1 MSNLSDLLPAGAG
14 AKSATFTASGTI
26 SSGQTVALNSDGTVK
41 EISATAIPETL
52 GSATALSSPSSLD
65 TVYVSAYDSANNA
78 IVVPFRD
85 PSDSYKGK
93 AVVFTQSGTTT
104 SVGTPV
110 TFTSSTIYLAF
121 GIVYDSNA
129 GKVAIMYSD
138 ITNSSYIYC
147 VVGTVSGASIS
158 FGTPVVAYSSG
169 VSWGDQTGDDN
180 VGAVFDSANN
190 KVVFTFR
197 DSSDQPRSIVG
208 TISGTS
214 ISFGTS
220 NLVNGQ
226 NSGQIASAYDVS
238 AGKVIIAVDNNIT
251 NTGELFTGTVSG
263 TSISHGNQTQ
273 FNSTASDAIGLAY
286 VADQNLSVLV
296 FRDVSASSVGVAKT
310 VSFDGS
316 SFTQGTEVNY
326 GGSGAKEWNRVAY
339 DSSAGKLVVAFRD
352 AGDSDYGNYVVGTI
366 SGTDLTFG
374 TQTRFE
380 ADNTNK
386 ITLSYNSTEQV
397 TFIGYNDVGNSQRL
411 TGISLQ
417 NSATNVADFVGITDE
432 AIANAATGSVVVE
445 GGVITNSTLV
455 PFSVSSVGTPVVFNA
470 GNTSYGCAAYD
481 SSNNKVV
488 IAYKDND
495 NSGYG
500 TAIVGTVSGT
510 SISFGSEV
518 VFSAATTDWI
528 GIAFDSSNNK
538 VVITYRDTTASNAV
552 AIVGTVS
559 GTSISFGSPT
569 TYDSGNGNYN
579 RVAYDSNAQKL
590 VVAYQAI
597 SNSNYATAIVG
608 TVSGTSISFGSSV
621 VYESATTYHTDVA
634 YDSDSQKVICT
645 CKDSGNSNKGTAI
658 VGTVSG
664 TSISFGSPA
673 VFSTGGADSGRV
685 AYDATAQKVVVVYR
699 DEANSYSGAANVGTV
714 SGTSISFGATVN
726 FTNSVGADYP
736 VVEYDPSGGGVVV
749 TYTDGGNGNIGKAL
763 FGTVSGTSIS
773 FTDAI
778 TYESSA
784 TYFTGS
790 VYDANAQ
797 KMVGI
802 SKDGGNSNY
811 GTAAVLTTS
820 ASLTTGSTYYVQDDG
835 SLSTTSSS
843 VTAGKALSSTTL
855 LLKG

>member
-1 MSNLSDLLPAGAG
+1 
-14 AKSATFTASGTI
+14 
-26 SSGQTVALNSDGTVK
+26 
-41 EISATAIPETL
+41 
-52 GSATALSSPSSLD
+52 
-65 TVYVSAYDSANNA
+65 
-78 IVVPFRD
+78 
-85 PSDSYKGK
+85 
-93 AVVFTQSGTTT
+93 
-104 SVGTPV
+104 
-110 TFTSSTIYLAF
+110 
-121 GIVYDSNA
+121 
-129 GKVAIMYSD
+129 MYSD
-138 ITNSSYIYC
+138 ITNSSYVYC
-147 VVGTVSGASIS
+147 VVGTVSGSSIS
-158 FGTPVVAYSSG
+158 FGTPVVAYCGG

-197 DSSDQPRSIVG
+197 DPSNYPRSIVG

-214 ISFGTS
+214 ISFGSSST
-220 NLVNGQ
+220 VDTQ
-226 NSGQIASAYDVS
+226 NSGQIASVYDAS
-238 AGKVIIAVDNNIT
+238 AGKVIIAVDNNIS
-251 NTGELFTGTVSG
+251 NVGYLFTGTVSG

-273 FNSTASDAIGLAY
+273 FNSTTSDAIGLAY
-286 VADQNLSVLV
+286 VPDQNLSVLV

-366 SGTDLTFG
+366 SGTDLTFS
-374 TQTRFE
+374 TKTRFE
-380 ADNTNK
+380 AASTNK

-432 AIANAATGSVVVE
+432 AIANTATGSVVVE

-470 GNTSYGCAAYD
+470 GNTNSGCAAYD
-481 SSNNKVV
+481 SSNSKVV
-488 IAYKDND
+488 IAYKDSD

-510 SISFGSEV
+510 SVSFGSEV

-538 VVITYRDTTASNAV
+538 VVITYKDTTASNAV

-590 VVAYQAI
+590 VVVYQAI
-597 SNSNYATAIVG
+597 SNSNYSTAIVG

-621 VYESATTYHTDVA
+621 VYESASSSYTDVA

-645 CKDSGNSNKGTAI
+645 CRDAGNSNKGTAI

-673 VFSTGGADSGRV
+673 TFSTGGADTGRV

-736 VVEYDPSGGGVVV
+736 EVEYDPSGGGVVV

-784 TYFTGS
+784 TFFTGS

-797 KMVGI
+797 KMVAI

>member
-14 AKSATFTASGTI
+14 AKSATFTASGTLAT
-26 SSGQTVALNSDGTVK
+26 GTTVALQSDGTVK

-85 PSDSYKGK
+85 PNDSFRGK

-251 NTGELFTGTVSG
+251 GTGQLFAGTVSG
-263 TSISHGNQTQ
+263 TSITHASQTA
-273 FNSTASDAIGLAY
+273 FNGPQTVSDIGLTY
-286 VADQNLSVLV
+286 VPDANLSVLV
-296 FRDVSASSVGVAKT
+296 YRDVGGGSVGEAKT
-310 VSFDGS
+310 ISYSGS
-316 SFTQGTEVNY
+316 SFTQGTTVTF

-352 AGDSDYGNYVVGTI
+352 AGDSNYGNYVVGTI

-380 ADNTNK
+380 AASTNK

-397 TFIGYNDVGNSQRL
+397 TFIGYDDVGNSQRL

-417 NSATNVADFVGITDE
+417 NSASNVADFVGITDQ
-432 AIANAATGSVVVE
+432 AIADTATGSVVVE
-445 GGVITNSTLV
+445 GGVITNSSLNIATTV
-455 PFSVSSVGTPVVFNA
+455 SVGATNEFDTSVAHNGITYDTNSDKIVNTYRDDNNSFYGTAIVGTQSGTSFTYGTPVVFESVNSQY
-470 GNTSYGCAAYD
+470 TRPVFD
-481 SSNNKVV
+481 SGNNKVV
-488 IAYKDND
+488 VCYRDAT
-495 NSGYG
+495 NSRGR
-500 TAIVGTVSGT
+500 AVVGTVSGT
-510 SISFGSEV
+510 SISFGTAATFDSNSPYLI
-518 VFSAATTDWI
+518 SAAY
-528 GIAFDSSNNK
+528 DSNAGK
-538 VVITYRDTTASNAV
+538 VVAAYSPILASEHGTAV
-552 AIVGTVS
+552 VGTVS
-559 GTSISFGSPT
+559 GTSISFGTPVVFEAAQT
-569 TYDSGNGNYN
+569 AEIATVYDSTNNKIVIGYN
-579 RVAYDSNAQKL
+579 DDA
-590 VVAYQAI
+590 
-597 SNSNYATAIVG
+597 
-608 TVSGTSISFGSSV
+608 SG
-621 VYESATTYHTDVA
+621 D
-634 YDSDSQKVICT
+634 
-645 CKDSGNSNKGTAI
+645 NPTAI

-664 TSISFGSPA
+664 TSISFGSP
-673 VFSTGGADSGRV
+673 VVIQSTDIADIGGTFDSTNG
-685 AYDATAQKVVVVYR
+685 KVVFVYK
-699 DEANSYSGAANVGTV
+699 DQTNSNYGTAAIGTV
-714 SGTSISFGATVN
+714 SGTSISFGT
-726 FTNSVGADYP
+726 P
-736 VVEYDPSGGGVVV
+736 VVYSESNSLYNEAAYDSSAGAVVV
-749 TYTDGGNGNIGKAL
+749 VYQDAGDSAKGKVVA
-763 FGTVSGTSIS
+763 GVVSGTSIS
-773 FTDAI
+773 FN
-778 TYESSA
+778 SA
-784 TYFTGS
+784 TTFDS
-790 VYDANAQ
+790 NNVVYLFAVYNPDEEDVVIGYQ
-797 KMVGI
+797 
-802 SKDGGNSNY
+802 GNSN
-811 GTAAVLTTS
+811 GQNVAVTTTTTM
-820 ASLTTGSTYYVQDDG
+820 TTGSTYYVQDDG

>member
-14 AKSATFTASGTI
+14 AKSATFTADGTLAT
-26 SSGQTVALNSDGTVK
+26 GTTVALQSDGTVT
-41 EISATAIPETL
+41 EVAETTVATTT
-52 GSATALSSPSSLD
+52 GSSTEFFTYSGTGVDSIN
-65 TVYVSAYDSANNA
+65 YAYDTAND
-78 IVVPFRD
+78 RLLLT
-85 PSDSYKGK
+85 YR
-93 AVVFTQSGTTT
+93 SG
-104 SVGTPV
+104 GT
-110 TFTSSTIYLAF
+110 
-121 GIVYDSNA
+121 
-129 GKVAIMYSD
+129 
-138 ITNSSYIYC
+138 
-147 VVGTVSGASIS
+147 
-158 FGTPVVAYSSG
+158 AYYR
-169 VSWGDQTGDDN
+169 V
-180 VGAVFDSANN
+180 
-190 KVVFTFR
+190 
-197 DSSDQPRSIVG
+197 
-208 TISGTS
+208 
-214 ISFGTS
+214 
-220 NLVNGQ
+220 
-226 NSGQIASAYDVS
+226 
-238 AGKVIIAVDNNIT
+238 
-251 NTGELFTGTVSG
+251 GTVSG
-263 TSISHGNQTQ
+263 TSISFGSEDTYISANAYDIRTVYDSTNARFVSCYTDFSNSAYGTAVVTYISNVGSGTVSGGTPVVFNSASTAWAKPVYDSANSKVVISYRDSGNTYGESVVGTVSGTSISFGSTATFESSSVLSVSSAYDANAGKVVVSYRNNGPGKSIVGTVSGTSISFGSSTQ
-273 FNSTASDAIGLAY
+273 FFAAVDNVGTFTVYDPSTNKVAVGFCDSNASNQLKAI
-286 VADQNLSVLV
+286 
-296 FRDVSASSVGVAKT
+296 VGT
-310 VSFDGS
+310 VSGTSISFGSVTTVNTNDILPGDAVFDSNRNKVVFTYRDKGN
-316 SFTQGTEVNY
+316 SFYGTLN
-326 GGSGAKEWNRVAY
+326 A
-339 DSSAGKLVVAFRD
+339 
-352 AGDSDYGNYVVGTI
+352 GTI
-366 SGTDLTFG
+366 SGTSITFDSNHVFASLNASNQG
-374 TQTRFE
+374 AAFDPDTNQVAIAYE
-380 ADNTNK
+380 SGPGNTNLTS
-386 ITLSYNSTEQV
+386 IGAVTTNS
-397 TFIGYNDVGNSQRL
+397 
-411 TGISLQ
+411 
-417 NSATNVADFVGITDE
+417 ADFVGITDE

-470 GNTSYGCAAYD
+470 GNTNNGCAAYD

-488 IAYKDND
+488 IAYTDSSN
-495 NSGYG
+495 NSYG

-518 VFSAATTDWI
+518 VFSAANTNNI
-528 GIAFDSSNNK
+528 GISFDSSNNK
-538 VVITYRDTTASNAV
+538 VVIVYRDAAASNAV

-569 TYDSGNGNYN
+569 TYDSGSGVYN

-590 VVAYQAI
+590 VVVYSAS

-621 VYESATTYHTDVA
+621 VYESASSTYTDVA
-634 YDSDSQKVICT
+634 YDSDSQKVIST
-645 CKDSGNSNKGTAI
+645 YRDAGNSNAGTGI

-673 VFSTGGADSGRV
+673 VFTSGGATAGTV

-736 VVEYDPSGGGVVV
+736 EVEYDPSGGGVVV
-749 TYTDGGNGNIGKAL
+749 TYTDGGNGDIGKAL

>member
-14 AKSATFTASGTI
+14 AKSATFTASGTLAT
-26 SSGQTVALNSDGTVK
+26 GQTVVLQSDGTVSQVA
-41 EISATAIPETL
+41 EISESTGSEVVFE
-52 GSATALSSPSSLD
+52 SATTEEIAITYD
-65 TVYVSAYDSANNA
+65 TTNEK
-78 IVVPFRD
+78 IVIFYKD
-85 PSDSYKGK
+85 AGNSDY
-93 AVVFTQSGTTT
+93 GT
-104 SVGTPV
+104 
-110 TFTSSTIYLAF
+110 A
-121 GIVYDSNA
+121 
-129 GKVAIMYSD
+129 
-138 ITNSSYIYC
+138 
-147 VVGTVSGASIS
+147 VVGTVSGTTIS
-158 FGTPVVAYSSG
+158 FGTPVVYQSAGTEYNAA
-169 VSWGDQTGDDN
+169 T
-180 VGAVFDSANN
+180 FDSANG
-190 KVVFTFR
+190 KVVVACRHVLF
-197 DSSDQPRSIVG
+197 SAGKAYVG
-208 TISGTS
+208 TVSGTSISFGSSVEFEGGNTTWISATYDSANEKVVLSFVDEGESSKGKARVGTVSGTS
-214 ISFGTS
+214 ISFGTEVTYNLGATTYTSITYDS
-220 NLVNGQ
+220 NADKVVIAYRDNG
-226 NSGQIASAYDVS
+226 NSFYGTSV
-238 AGKVIIAVDNNIT
+238 V
-251 NTGELFTGTVSG
+251 GTVSG
-263 TSISHGNQTQ
+263 TSISFGSETVFKSSNVLYVTTAYD
-273 FNSTASDAIGLAY
+273 STNNKVAIIYNDNTSSSGEGIVGTVSGTSISFGSSTSFMSGSSGAEILATTF
-286 VADQNLSVLV
+286 DSTN
-296 FRDVSASSVGVAKT
+296 GKT
-310 VSFDGS
+310 VSIYRDS
-316 SFTQGTEVNY
+316 TNSNY
-326 GGSGAKEWNRVAY
+326 GT
-339 DSSAGKLVVAFRD
+339 
-352 AGDSDYGNYVVGTI
+352 YVVGTV
-366 SGTDLTFG
+366 SGTSISFG
-374 TQTRFE
+374 TPTVF
-380 ADNTNK
+380 NTASSNDLG
-386 ITLSYNSTEQV
+386 IAFDSSEGICV
-397 TFIGYNDVGNSQRL
+397 FGYRDFGNSNYG
-411 TGISLQ
+411 TAICLQ
-417 NSATNVADFVGITDE
+417 NAGTNSADFVGITDE
-432 AIANAATGSVVVE
+432 AIADTATGSVVVE

-488 IAYKDND
+488 IAYKDRD
-495 NSGYG
+495 NSDYG

-538 VVITYRDTTASNAV
+538 VVIVYKDTTASNAV

-569 TYDSGNGNYN
+569 TYDSGNGNSN
-579 RVAYDSNAQKL
+579 GVAYDSNAQKL
-590 VVAYQAI
+590 VVVYQAI

-621 VYESATTYHTDVA
+621 VYESASSSSTDVA

-645 CKDSGNSNKGTAI
+645 CRDAGNSNKGTAI

-673 VFSTGGADSGRV
+673 VFSTGGATAGKV

-736 VVEYDPSGGGVVV
+736 EVEYDPSGGGVVV
-749 TYTDGGNGNIGKAL
+749 TYTDGGNGNIGKTL

-797 KMVGI
+797 KMVAI

>member
-14 AKSATFTASGTI
+14 AKSATFTADGTLAT
-26 SSGQTVALNSDGTVK
+26 GTTVALQSDGTVK

-251 NTGELFTGTVSG
+251 GTGQLFAGTVSG
-263 TSISHGNQTQ
+263 TSITHASQTA
-273 FNSTASDAIGLAY
+273 FNGPQTVSDIGLTY
-286 VADQNLSVLV
+286 VPDANLSVLV
-296 FRDVSASSVGVAKT
+296 YRDVGGGSVGEAKT
-310 VSFDGS
+310 ISYSGS
-316 SFTQGTEVNY
+316 SFTQGTTVTY

-352 AGDSDYGNYVVGTI
+352 AGDSNYGNYVVGTI

-380 ADNTNK
+380 AASTNK

-397 TFIGYNDVGNSQRL
+397 TFIGYDDVGNSQRL

-417 NSATNVADFVGITDE
+417 NESSNSGDFVGITDQ
-432 AIANAATGSVVVE
+432 AIADTATGSVVVE
-445 GGVITNSTLV
+445 GGVITNSSLIDFA
-455 PFSVSSVGTPVVFNA
+455 FSNGSSSVFESASTIDIDIAFDTSNQKVVICYKDQGNSNYGTAIVGTVSGESITFGSPTVFASVNA
-470 GNTSYGCAAYD
+470 QYSKIAFD
-481 SSNNKVV
+481 STNNKVV
-488 IAYKDND
+488 INYIDGT
-495 NSGYG
+495 NSDHAK
-500 TAIVGTVSGT
+500 AIVGTVSGT
-510 SISFGSEV
+510 SISFGS
-518 VFSAATTDWI
+518 ATTYNTVAGAAYTAI
-528 GIAFDSSNNK
+528 VYDSGNNK
-538 VVITYRDTTASNAV
+538 FVVKCAESSAKYN
-552 AIVGTVS
+552 VGTVS
-559 GTSISFGSPT
+559 GTSISFGSQT
-569 TYDSGNGNYN
+569 SLAMQYDGSLVYDSVNG
-579 RVAYDSNAQKL
+579 K
-590 VVAYQAI
+590 VVSVYRDVGPNDYGKAR
-597 SNSNYATAIVG
+597 VG
-608 TVSGTSISFGSSV
+608 TVSGTSISFGTDATFDSTAVDYVSAVYDTDKQKV
-621 VYESATTYHTDVA
+621 VVA
-634 YDSDSQKVICT
+634 YHDVTAGDY
-645 CKDSGNSNKGTAI
+645 GKGV

-664 TSISFGSPA
+664 TSISFGTPA
-673 VFSTGGADSGRV
+673 TFNAAGTDYIKTVYDSNINKPVVLYQDTGNSSYGTIVGA
-685 AYDATAQKVVVVYR
+685 
-699 DEANSYSGAANVGTV
+699 TV
-714 SGTSISFGATVN
+714 SGTDITFSGEYVFLQATAN
-726 FTNSVGADYP
+726 RLTAGYDSTNNKIVTAYRDSDG
-736 VVEYDPSGGGVVV
+736 SG
-749 TYTDGGNGNIGKAL
+749 Y
-763 FGTVSGTSIS
+763 GTSVVI
-773 FTDAI
+773 
-778 TYESSA
+778 SA
-784 TYFTGS
+784 T
-790 VYDANAQ
+790 D
-797 KMVGI
+797 
-802 SKDGGNSNY
+802 
-811 GTAAVLTTS
+811 
-820 ASLTTGSTYYVQDDG
+820 SLTTGSTYYVQDDG